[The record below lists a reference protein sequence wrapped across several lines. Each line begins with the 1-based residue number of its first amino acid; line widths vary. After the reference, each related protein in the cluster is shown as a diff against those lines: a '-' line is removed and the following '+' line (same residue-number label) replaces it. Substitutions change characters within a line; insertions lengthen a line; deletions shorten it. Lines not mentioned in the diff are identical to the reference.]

1 MRVNQEPS
9 FKPIVIT
16 LDTREEAEAFW
27 GIVLDREK
35 SLAGPEKALAIKI
48 SNWFTE
54 KYR

>member
-1 MRVNQEPS
+1 MRITQEPS
-9 FKPIVIT
+9 FKPIVFT

-27 GIVLDREK
+27 GIVLDMEK
-35 SLAGPEKALAIKI
+35 NLAGAEKALAIKI